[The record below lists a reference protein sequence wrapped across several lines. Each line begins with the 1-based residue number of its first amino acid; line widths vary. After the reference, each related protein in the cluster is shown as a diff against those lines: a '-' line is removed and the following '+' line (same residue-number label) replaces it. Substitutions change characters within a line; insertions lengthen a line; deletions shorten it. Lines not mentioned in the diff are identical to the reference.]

1 MLPIRT
7 IGRLGK
13 VIREKRANTDE
24 AGAVVEGGAKTNQ
37 TKEWLGK
44 VSGAAIHL
52 YRKKVST
59 TVMALQVG
67 V

>member
-1 MLPIRT
+1 M
-7 IGRLGK
+7 
-13 VIREKRANTDE
+13 IREKRANTDE

-44 VSGAAIHL
+44 VSGAAIHR